1 MNQNCH
7 TETGKISTLVL
18 KPASAVFL
26 DEEKIS
32 NEWETLNFTSRPDRD
47 KALHEYAAF
56 RSIMESH
63 SDIIYELPADSST
76 TLDSIYCRDA
86 SIATNQGLILCR
98 MGKVARESEPD
109 ALAKAYE
116 RFGIPILGAI
126 TSPGTV
132 EGGDVAWLNEHTLA
146 VGLTYRTNEAGIRQ
160 LTDLLKPLGV
170 RVIVVPLPH
179 YKGPSDVFHLMS
191 IFSPVEKDLA
201 VVYSPLM
208 PVFFRKLLL
217 EGGYRLIEVP
227 DTEFDTMGS
236 NVLSLA
242 PGSCLMVEGN
252 PQTRI
257 ALEEAGIR
265 VLTYQGIE
273 ISVKGGGGPTCLT
286 RPISRL
292 R

>member
-1 MNQNCH
+1 MNQTCH

-32 NEWETLNFTSRPDRD
+32 NEWEILKFTSRPDRE

-56 RSIMESH
+56 RSILESH
-63 SDIIYELPADSST
+63 SDMIYELPADPST
-76 TLDSIYCRDA
+76 TIDSIYCRDA
-86 SIATNQGLILCR
+86 SIATNQGMILCR

-126 TSPGTV
+126 TAPGTV

-273 ISVKGGGGPTCLT
+273 ISLKGGGGPTCLT